1 MIYVHGLA
9 PEMSNRPGLS
19 GHENTDVMK
28 DLGIRSLLSTFYSVI
43 KTLLVVFDRLQL
55 LHQLT
60 CAEGKE
66 FLQKWK
72 TCPSEFRDSYI

>member
-43 KTLLVVFDRLQL
+43 KTLLVVFDRLLL

-66 FLQKWK
+66 LLQKWK
-72 TCPSEFRDSYI
+72 TCPSEFRDSCI